1 MTLNNIITH
10 DGTVITPVVVYYQS
24 GNPQGYGC
32 IDGFAIEE
40 SLY

>member
-1 MTLNNIITH
+1 M
-10 DGTVITPVVVYYQS
+10 VITSVVVYYQS